1 MEQARERQRRAIAG
15 RKVNMRLATFVDPSL
30 GCEPRFGIVRGE
42 NIVDVVAA
50 ANALHRPVPATT
62 VKIALTS
69 GAQTI
74 AALEELATA
83 AERAKLLRPI
93 SGVEFLPPIPDPSKF
108 FCVGKNNRKHRE
120 ELAANKMLTEIPNE
134 PTGFIKLNST
144 MSGDG
149 DEVVKPADI
158 TELDYEPELC
168 YVVGKRAHGVK
179 NAEAMEY
186 ISGFTLMND
195 VSAREIQK
203 REVASGSR
211 FWTAK
216 NMPGFAPVGPY
227 ILTMDEVTDTENL
240 WVTCDVNGKQ
250 RLRSNTSDYLYK
262 IADVLEHFSRY
273 VVFEPGDLIAI
284 GAPSGVAVGQPNA
297 AELYL
302 RPGDDM
308 VISFEGLMSLRTRI
322 VAPAGA
328 SGK

>member
-1 MEQARERQRRAIAG
+1 
-15 RKVNMRLATFVDPSL
+15 MRLATFVDPSRA
-30 GCEPRFGIVRGE
+30 GEPRFGVVSGDTIL
-42 NIVDVVAA
+42 DVVAA
-50 ANALHRPVPATT
+50 ADVLRRAVPATS
-62 VKIALTS
+62 VKAALTS
-69 GAQTI
+69 GAHTLV
-74 AALEELATA
+74 ALQELVSA
-83 AERAKLLRPI
+83 AEQAKLFRSLA
-93 SGVEFLPPIPDPSKF
+93 GVKFLPPIADPSKF

-120 ELAANKMLTEIPNE
+120 ELAANKMLTEVPNE
-134 PTGFIKLNST
+134 PTGFIKLLST

-158 TELDYEPELC
+158 TQLDYEPELC

-179 NAEAMEY
+179 KAEAMDY
-186 ISGFTLMND
+186 IAGFTLMND

-216 NMPGFAPVGPY
+216 NMPGFAPVGPC
-227 ILTMDEVTDTENL
+227 ILTMDEVADTENL

-250 RLRSNTSDYLYK
+250 RLRANTGDYLYK

-273 VVFEPGDLIAI
+273 VVFEPGDLIAM

-297 AELYL
+297 SELYL
-302 RPGDDM
+302 QPGDDM

-322 VAPAGA
+322 VAP
-328 SGK
+328 K

>member
-1 MEQARERQRRAIAG
+1 
-15 RKVNMRLATFVDPSL
+15 MRLATFADQSAT
-30 GCEPRFGIVRGE
+30 PRFGIVRGDD
-42 NIVDVVAA
+42 IVDVVAA
-50 ANALHRPVPATT
+50 ADALRQPVPATS

-69 GAQTI
+69 GPQTI
-74 AALEELATA
+74 AALEELAVA
-83 AERAKLLRPI
+83 AERARLLRPLA
-93 SGVEFLPPIPDPSKF
+93 GLKFLPPIADPSKF
-108 FCVGKNNRKHRE
+108 FCVGKNNRRHRE
-120 ELAANKMLTEIPNE
+120 ELAANKMLTEVPNE
-134 PTGFIKLNST
+134 PTGFIKLLST

-158 TELDYEPELC
+158 TMLDYEPELC

-179 NAEAMEY
+179 KAEAMDY
-186 ISGFTLMND
+186 IAGFTLTND
-195 VSAREIQK
+195 VSAREIQQ

-216 NMPGFAPVGPY
+216 NMPGFAPVGPFV
-227 ILTMDEVTDTENL
+227 LTMDEVPDTDNL

-250 RLRSNTSDYLYK
+250 RLRSNTGDYLYK

-273 VVFEPGDLIAI
+273 VVFEPGDLIAM

-302 RPGDDM
+302 QPGDDM

-322 VAPAGA
+322 VAPD
-328 SGK
+328 

>member
-1 MEQARERQRRAIAG
+1 
-15 RKVNMRLATFVDPSL
+15 MRLATFVDPQVSRE
-30 GCEPRFGIVRGE
+30 GRFGIVRGE

-50 ANALHRPVPATT
+50 TNALQRAVPATT

-69 GAQTI
+69 GPQTI
-74 AALEELATA
+74 AALEDLAVA
-83 AERAKLLRPI
+83 AERGKLLRPVA
-93 SGVEFLPPIPDPSKF
+93 GVKFLPPIPDPSKF
-108 FCVGKNNRKHRE
+108 FCVGKNNKRHRE
-120 ELAANKMLTEIPNE
+120 ELAANKMLTEVPNE
-134 PTGFIKLNST
+134 PTGFIKLVST

-149 DEVVKPADI
+149 DEVTKPADI
-158 TELDYEPELC
+158 TTLDYEPELC

-179 NAEAMEY
+179 KADAMDY
-186 ISGFTLMND
+186 ISGFTLTND

-216 NMPGFAPVGPY
+216 NMPGFAPVGPW
-227 ILTMDEVTDTENL
+227 ILTMDEVADTDNL
-240 WVTCDVNGKQ
+240 WVTCDVNGTR

-273 VVFEPGDLIAI
+273 VVFEPGDLIAM

-302 RPGDDM
+302 QPGDDM
-308 VISFEGLMSLRTRI
+308 VIAFEGLMSLRTKI
-322 VAPAGA
+322 VAP
-328 SGK
+328 K

>member
-1 MEQARERQRRAIAG
+1 
-15 RKVNMRLATFVDPSL
+15 MRLATFVDSL
-30 GCEPRFGIVRGE
+30 LGREARFGLVRGE
-42 NIVDVVAA
+42 YIVDVVAA

-74 AALEELATA
+74 AALQELADA
-83 AERAKLLRPI
+83 AEGAKLFRPI
-93 SGVEFLPPIPDPSKF
+93 AGMKFLPPIADPSKF
-108 FCVGKNNRKHRE
+108 FCVGKNNKRHRE

-134 PTGFIKLNST
+134 PTGFIKLIST

-149 DEVVKPADI
+149 DEVTKPADI
-158 TELDYEPELC
+158 TTLDYEPELC

-179 NAEAMEY
+179 KADAMNY
-186 ISGFTLMND
+186 ISGFTLTND

-227 ILTMDEVTDTENL
+227 ILTMDEVADTDNL
-240 WVTCDVNGKQ
+240 WVTCDVNGKR
-250 RLRSNTSDYLYK
+250 RLRSNTGDYLYK

-273 VVFEPGDLIAI
+273 VVFEPGDLIAM
-284 GAPSGVAVGQPNA
+284 GAPSGVAVGQLNA
-297 AELYL
+297 EELYL
-302 RPGDDM
+302 KPGDDM
-308 VISFEGLMSLRTRI
+308 VIAFEGLMSLRTKI
-322 VAPAGA
+322 VGA
-328 SGK
+328 K

>member
-1 MEQARERQRRAIAG
+1 
-15 RKVNMRLATFVDPSL
+15 MRLATFIDPQR
-30 GCEPRFGIVRGE
+30 GNDARFGMISGT

-50 ANALHRPVPATT
+50 SDRLHRAVPATS

-69 GAQTI
+69 GPHTL
-74 AALEELATA
+74 AALEELVA
-83 AERAKLLRPI
+83 ASEAAKLYRPV
-93 SGVEFLPPIPDPSKF
+93 SGVKFLPPIPDPSKF

-158 TELDYEPELC
+158 TQLDYEPELC

-179 NAEAMEY
+179 MAEAMAY

-227 ILTMDEVTDTENL
+227 VLTMDEATDTDNL
-240 WVTCDVNGKQ
+240 WVTCEVNGKP
-250 RLRSNTSDYLYK
+250 RLRANTGDYLYK

-273 VVFEPGDLIAI
+273 VVFEPGDLIAM

-302 RPGDDM
+302 QPGDDM
-308 VISFEGLMSLRTRI
+308 VISFEGLMRLRTRI
-322 VAPAGA
+322 VAP
-328 SGK
+328 K